1 VPASPAGAT
10 ARPVP
15 EPAFAGRPASPQ
27 QPAPQPVRQPRPV
40 AFDDDE
46 LDIPDFLK

>member
-1 VPASPAGAT
+1 MGQPDG
-10 ARPVP
+10 
-15 EPAFAGRPASPQ
+15 GRPERAGIAPGPRPAQRPQ
-27 QPAPQPVRQPRPV
+27 RPV